1 MRINPSI
8 GSSLISAGTG
18 LLGGLMSGIGAK
30 RAAKEYNKGQMELAK
45 YQNQWNLEQWNRQNE
60 YNSPKAQM
68 ARYQEAGLNPALLY
82 SQGSS
87 GNASGTLTSA
97 TPSYQSPGGALAKG
111 LSGSVERVGSIVKDV
126 LAFKQQE
133 LALKQQQ
140 QELENKRTQN
150 WLLGIQ
156 GNEAQLRQQ
165 VMFGQGGYWRSMIP
179 NVIART
185 AGQNVRNSLLGY
197 DAQFQERIFD
207 YRIQKFIDEAAHA
220 RNQKELDRALLG
232 LRRQQLKKL
241 QADTRM
247 ANYSADIQN
256 WRLGYINDWDID
268 PFHANPAE
276 RWIGRGANWL
286 SNTVIPWLQDK
297 FPVFSN
303 PFKSIKNGM
312 RYGLFGLPGFL
323 YSKFNN

>member
-1 MRINPSI
+1 MALSPSI
-8 GSSLISAGTG
+8 GSSLISAGSG
-18 LLGGLMSGIGAK
+18 LFGGLMSGIGAK
-30 RAAKEYNKGQMELAK
+30 RAAKEYNKGQMELAQ

-68 ARYQEAGLNPALLY
+68 ARYQEAGLNPALMY
-82 SQGSS
+82 SQGSA

-150 WLLGIQ
+150 WLLGLQ
-156 GNEAQLRQQ
+156 GTESQLRQQ
-165 VMFGQGGYWRSMIP
+165 VMFGPGGYWRSMIP
-179 NVIART
+179 NVISRT
-185 AGQNVRNSLLGY
+185 SGQNLRNSLLGY
-197 DAQFQERIFD
+197 DVQFQERIFD

-220 RNQKELDRALLG
+220 RNQKELDKALLG

-256 WRLGYINDWDID
+256 WRLGYINNWDID
-268 PFHANPAE
+268 PFRANPAE

-286 SNTVIPWLQDK
+286 TNTAFPWLKQQ
-297 FPVFSN
+297 FPITSN
-303 PFKSIKNGM
+303 PLKTFQNAT
-312 RYGLFGLPGFL
+312 LFGLLGLPAYL
-323 YSKFNN
+323 YRKFNN

>member
-1 MRINPSI
+1 MPINPSI
-8 GSSLISAGTG
+8 GSSLIGAGTG

-30 RAAKEYNKGQMELAK
+30 KAAKEFNQGQMELAK

-68 ARYQEAGLNPALLY
+68 ARYQEAGLNPALMY

-87 GNASGTLTSA
+87 GNAGGTLTSA

-133 LALKQQQ
+133 LQLKQQQ

-156 GNEAQLRQQ
+156 GTEAQLRQQ
-165 VMFGQGGYWRSMIP
+165 VMFGPGGYWRSMIP
-179 NVIART
+179 NVNSRT
-185 AGQNVRNSLLGY
+185 IGQNLRNSLLDY

-207 YRIQKFIDEAAHA
+207 YRVQKFIDEAAHA
-220 RNQKELDRALLG
+220 RNQKELDKALLG

-247 ANYSADIQN
+247 SNYSADIQN
-256 WRLGYINDWDID
+256 WRLGYITDWDMD
-268 PFHANPAE
+268 PYHANAVE
-276 RWIGRGANWL
+276 RWLGRGGNFITNKVA
-286 SNTVIPWLQDK
+286 PWLKDTAAPWLRNQFVPWLKGRMRQGIRDIY
-297 FPVFSN
+297 
-303 PFKSIKNGM
+303 SI
-312 RYGLFGLPGFL
+312 FG
-323 YSKFNN
+323 Y